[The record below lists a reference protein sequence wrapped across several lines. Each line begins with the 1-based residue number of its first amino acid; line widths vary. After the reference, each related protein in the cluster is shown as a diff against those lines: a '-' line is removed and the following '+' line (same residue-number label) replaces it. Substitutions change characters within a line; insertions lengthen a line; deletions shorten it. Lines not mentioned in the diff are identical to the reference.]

1 MPLFL
6 ESSRCRLFGQEG
18 TPHWDRRSALPLHTR
33 GSCSGRKREKEFQG
47 KRELQDEREGKISM
61 KGKERKMWQ
70 GGKRK
75 GGMEG
80 RKEEEVEGREG
91 GEWENSVSNTVCI
104 GNSTIN
110 LNYY

>member
-75 GGMEG
+75 GGREG
-80 RKEEEVEGREG
+80 RW
-91 GEWENSVSNTVCI
+91 GEWEENSVNNTVCH

-110 LNYY
+110 

>member
-75 GGMEG
+75 VEG
-80 RKEEEVEGREG
+80 KKGKRKEERSGREG
-91 GEWENSVSNTVCI
+91 RWGEWENSESNTVCH

-110 LNYY
+110 